1 MLSLNFPREKKLNMK
16 PIILI
21 AIFTLLCIVSSSNGR
36 YQHRSNDDGVKS
48 PDENARMF
56 LRAMMNGDSDD
67 SDDDN
72 SASMDTRQT
81 GCVAC
86 KFGLAPCCPP
96 NFCQKKFMWPDKC
109 ISVKPGK

>member
-1 MLSLNFPREKKLNMK
+1 MK

-36 YQHRSNDDGVKS
+36 YQHASNDDGAES
-48 PDENARMF
+48 PDKNAQMF
-56 LRAMMNGDSDD
+56 LRSMMKGDNDD

-72 SASMDTRQT
+72 SASMDTRQA
-81 GCVAC
+81 GCVRC
-86 KFGLAPCCPP
+86 KFGLISCCPP
-96 NFCQKKFMWPDKC
+96 NICESRWLRPDKC